1 MGPRAINFLWYPMN
15 WGLSGP
21 RTINRLWCP
30 LNLGLS
36 GPQGHKLSLVPT
48 HNHLLLGLNM
58 SGAIPLLLLN
68 VFMVWTETTLPFFN
82 NFTGRLLGGI
92 LSHSGLATTGIEPQS
107 SDFFTG
113 SQLVTKSIAAHKG
126 DLSWSSS

>member
-1 MGPRAINFLWYPMN
+1 
-15 WGLSGP
+15 
-21 RTINRLWCP
+21 
-30 LNLGLS
+30 
-36 GPQGHKLSLVPT
+36 
-48 HNHLLLGLNM
+48 M

-68 VFMVWTETTLPFFN
+68 VFMVWTETTLPFCN

-126 DLSWSSS
+126 DLSWSSSWHFLAVFSQYQLFRSYSVAVCASLWQMTSSLQRIQSLVTNDISSNI